1 MSDEKLEKK
10 HSLSFYDSGL
20 VEGGKST
27 VNIEDIVTNPALYA
41 KTVAFILDLVAEP
54 YGSKEEFD
62 ERLTRAIN
70 KHGVVPQNRLDVNLL
85 YWRYLGEKKFP
96 RNISFEKY
104 SVAVETAA
112 YGRSGAITDVED
124 FGEADLLQSDIFV
137 ESLVSRPMPTK
148 LAYEKAVQLTRRQF
162 KSSPSKL
169 HLQKSYHRLLAK
181 KKIVRNKDFERFA
194 IKKTVRSTS
203 GVLVI
208 TVLTSPFPSA
218 DGKPGRFDCAYD
230 CAYCPNEPGMPRS
243 YISTEPAVRRAIQ
256 NNWDPIEQ
264 FIDRVGMLA
273 ECGHVLDK
281 FEVLVLGGT
290 WSSYPMEYREAY
302 VRDLYYTAN
311 CHLFLPEGERL
322 IREKKSLAE
331 EREMNETADHRIIG
345 LTLETRPDCINKR
358 EIRHLRDCG
367 CTRVQLGIQHTDDE
381 ILNKIKRQCTSKHNA
396 RGIRMLK
403 EAGFKVDIHLMPDL
417 PGSSVEQ
424 DLAMFK
430 EVIYG
435 EDLQADQWK
444 IYPTSVVKHS
454 LIEQWYNEGS
464 YKPYSEEDKG
474 NKLVELIINVKTQ
487 VPPWV
492 RLNRVIRDIP
502 EISIL
507 GGNDDTNMRQKLE
520 MLMKQRGTPCNCI
533 RCREVRDK
541 DEDTKKAQLVVR
553 EYKASGG
560 KEFFISFES
569 PEIGRDKEAKVQTA
583 IKRSLF
589 FIFACMVAFVATLF
603 RDLSMGTV
611 QWAIVAMQL
620 LMFTQAWRSR
630 QLLFS
635 IRKKGFRR
643 ETIYGFVRLRVNAD
657 PSENVFPELRNA
669 ALIRELHV
677 YGRLTAVSDKSTDH
691 IQHVG
696 FGRRLLERAE
706 MITRAN
712 GLHKIAVISGDG
724 VKDYYRKVGF
734 ASEGQYLTKTLS

>member
-1 MSDEKLEKK
+1 MEKK
-10 HSLSFYDSGL
+10 HSLSFYESGL
-20 VEGGKST
+20 VEGKNTT
-27 VNIEDIVTNPALYA
+27 VNIEDIVTNPEMYT
-41 KTVAFILDLVAEP
+41 KTLAFITELVSAP

-62 ERLTRAIN
+62 ERLTRAIATHN
-70 KHGVVPQNRLDVNLL
+70 VVPQNRLDVNLL
-85 YWRYLGEKKFP
+85 YWRYLGERKVE
-96 RNISFEKY
+96 RNPSFEKF

-112 YGRSGAITDVED
+112 YGRLGAVTDVED
-124 FGEADLLQSDIFV
+124 FGEAELLQADTFV
-137 ESLVSRPMPTK
+137 EALVKKPMPTK
-148 LAYEKAVQLTRRQF
+148 QAYEKAIQLTRREL
-162 KSSPSKL
+162 KNGPSKL
-169 HLQKSYHRLLAK
+169 LLQKSYHRLLGK
-181 KKIVRNKDFERFA
+181 GKIPKNKDFERFA

-208 TVLTSPFPSA
+208 TVLTSPFPVT

-290 WSSYPMEYREAY
+290 WSSYPMEYREEY

-311 CHLFLPEGERL
+311 CHLFLPEEERL
-322 IREKKSLAE
+322 IRPKKSLAE
-331 EREMNETADHRIIG
+331 ERELNETADHRIIG

-381 ILNKIKRQCTSKHNA
+381 ILQKIKRQCTSKHNA

-417 PGSSVEQ
+417 PGSSVEK
-424 DLAMFK
+424 DLAMFH
-430 EVIYG
+430 EVITG

-464 YKPYSEEDKG
+464 YKPYSEEDHG
-474 NKLVELIINVKTQ
+474 NKLVETIIKVKTQ
-487 VPPWV
+487 VPPWI

-507 GGNDDTNMRQKLE
+507 GGNDDTNMRQRLE
-520 MLMKQRGTPCNCI
+520 IIMKQRGTPCNCI

-541 DEDTKKAQLVVR
+541 DDDRTKAALVVR

-560 KEFFISFES
+560 REYFISFES
-569 PEIGRDKEAKVQTA
+569 PEAGRDEEAKGEAALRRSILFSFVCVAVFLGLWVQDPVLSILHWMA
-583 IKRSLF
+583 LAALSF
-589 FIFACMVAFVATLF
+589 MFA
-603 RDLSMGTV
+603 
-611 QWAIVAMQL
+611 
-620 LMFTQAWRSR
+620 QAWRLR
-630 QLLFS
+630 TQLAK
-635 IRKKGFRR
+635 IREKGFRR
-643 ETIYGFVRLRVNAD
+643 DTIYGFVRLRINENPA
-657 PSENVFPELRNA
+657 ENVFPELRNA
-669 ALIRELHV
+669 GLIRELHV
-677 YGRLTAVSDKSTDH
+677 YGRLTAVADKSTEH
-691 IQHVG
+691 VQHAG

-706 MITRAN
+706 EITRAN
-712 GLHKIAVISGDG
+712 NLKKIAVISGDG

-734 ASEGQYLTKTLS
+734 ANEGQYLTKVLS